1 MSDVKLE
8 NTPEETQE
16 ERENNLIAL
25 GAVVDELARKKKD
38 AIAETAERLLKHT
51 KQPPNAQEAEKG
63 ILSGLLLD
71 KDAYDTVTM
80 EGLTPEDFY
89 HPAHATIFAAMRAL
103 HDKNEPIDTVTVV
116 EELLHMQQ
124 LDQIGG
130 PSTLAELEALFPSS
144 AHVGAYARL
153 IQDKASLRKLI
164 STSSSIVHAA
174 YDQEKAVANILDEAE
189 REILAIREKTGR
201 QGITPIHKLVRA
213 AMDRFIALSKSEL
226 DITGLASGFH
236 DLDHYTCGFQPG
248 ELIIIAGRPSMG
260 KTAFM
265 LNIAA
270 HICMKEKAPLAF
282 FSLEMGAEQLIQRL
296 IGAEARIDLS
306 RLRRG
311 DLQKEE
317 FSALVTASGLI
328 GEAPMYI
335 DETPALSIMDLRNK
349 ARRMVHKHGVKMI
362 IIDYLQL
369 MSGPQGYD
377 NKATEVGEISKGLKS
392 LARELSIPV
401 IALSQLNRGVEA
413 RTDKRPMMS
422 DLRESGAIEQDADVI
437 GFLYRE
443 EYYLRDKC
451 PDDKKGLA
459 EIIIAKNRNGPTGQ
473 LELRF
478 FNHITRFVDLD
489 REH

>member
-1 MSDVKLE
+1 MSDAILQ
-8 NTPEETQE
+8 NIPEETQA
-16 ERENNLIAL
+16 ERESNLVAL
-25 GAVVDELARKKKD
+25 GEVFGEIKQKSKEAVS
-38 AIAETAERLLKHT
+38 ETAERLLKGS
-51 KQPPNAQEAEKG
+51 KQPPNALEAEKG

-71 KDAYDTVTM
+71 KDAYDVVTM
-80 EGLTPEDFY
+80 EGLVPEDFY
-89 HPAHATIFAAMRAL
+89 HPAHTIIFTAMQTL
-103 HDKNEPIDTVTVV
+103 HDKNDPIDTVTVV
-116 EELLHMQQ
+116 EELLRMQK
-124 LDQIGG
+124 LEQIGG
-130 PSTLAELEALFPSS
+130 PATIAELEALFPSS
-144 AHVGAYARL
+144 AHVASYARL

-164 STSSSIVHAA
+164 ATSSDIVHSAFS
-174 YDQEKAVANILDEAE
+174 QEKAVANILDEAE
-189 REILAIREKTGR
+189 REILAIREKSGQ
-201 QGITPIHKLVRA
+201 QGITPIHTLVRA
-213 AMDRFIALSKSEL
+213 AMDRFIALSKSEH
-226 DITGLASGFH
+226 DITGIASGFH
-236 DLDHYTCGFQPG
+236 DLDHFTCGFQPG
-248 ELIIIAGRPSMG
+248 ELIVIAGRPSMG

-265 LNIAA
+265 LNIGA
-270 HICMKEKAPLAF
+270 HVCMKEKAPLAF

-369 MSGPQGYD
+369 MSGPPGYD

-459 EIIIAKNRNGPTGQ
+459 EIIVAKNRNGPTGQ